1 VTIKESIR
9 ETCVI
14 SVSSAVIL
22 VYQLS
27 QALYEPPED
36 VYAEIVRLIQEDV
49 AIDWSKT
56 EWGDFIATLSK
67 EEITSTAWKSTSWE
81 KTVRRSP
88 AKAQKK
94 SIFKILEHIGVSEWF
109 DHEVARVASSTGVC
123 RKNAATI
130 VLNSFIGAT
139 NSTATEVQQYHRKH
153 LTNMA
158 ARGRTA
164 RRLTCQLGLGILFS
178 PMIW

>member
-1 VTIKESIR
+1 VNIKESVR

-27 QALYEPPED
+27 QPLYEPPKD
-36 VYAEIVRLIQEDV
+36 VYTEIVRLIQEDMT
-49 AIDWSKT
+49 IDWSKT
-56 EWGDFIATLSK
+56 EWGDFVATLSK
-67 EEITSTAWKSTSWE
+67 EELTSTAWKSTSWE

-88 AKAQKK
+88 AKAQKQ
-94 SIFKILEHIGVSEWF
+94 SIFNILDHIGVSEWF
-109 DHEVARVASSTGVC
+109 DHEVDRVASSTEIS

-130 VLNSFIGAT
+130 VLDGYIGAT
-139 NSTATEVQQYHRKH
+139 NSSATKVQQYQRKH
-153 LTNMA
+153 LTNMV
-158 ARGRTA
+158 ARGRIA